1 MCLFFF
7 GWGVQFWVG
16 GGGVCAEISLWSI
29 LSCTFILISIIRA
42 EIRLFF
48 YFKGA
53 LTPSF
58 LLVSYFGKGWVCR
71 IRSHEPER
79 VFGGTNLYPVS
90 IIRANLWC
98 STCLLMQVFITTF
111 FIMHCFSFLFMFLC
125 ETWVTFLLCFY
136 SEHSGISMPNVHVFT
151 RWGSHS
157 GGKRL
162 SFPNSAERRS
172 SRHSKHRIFVVLRNK
187 RGNRTPAH
195 FSCFLGFCCSSASDY
210 WDRLEWEFPAI
221 SVLCGLIFFWLSFS
235 LTPLCG
241 DGGGGLK
248 CTVIEFWKQIYPKNS
263 AYHQGVSFLRRF
275 TDCSRSSVALSG
287 RRLGGGAS
295 AWEGLLFIFLF
306 FKAIKSWLWPSSI
319 LWVHDVIH
327 LLFPLSIHPSIHPF
341 IPSGSSYTCSFLPH
355 PRLSPSGVCWVQKKK
370 KEKKSEK
377 KNKMKRSLF
386 LSSIW
391 WDAL

>member
-1 MCLFFF
+1 
-7 GWGVQFWVG
+7 
-16 GGGVCAEISLWSI
+16 
-29 LSCTFILISIIRA
+29 
-42 EIRLFF
+42 
-48 YFKGA
+48 
-53 LTPSF
+53 
-58 LLVSYFGKGWVCR
+58 
-71 IRSHEPER
+71 
-79 VFGGTNLYPVS
+79 
-90 IIRANLWC
+90 
-98 STCLLMQVFITTF
+98 
-111 FIMHCFSFLFMFLC
+111 MHCFSFLFMFLC

-327 LLFPLSIHPSIHPF
+327 LLFPLSIHPS
-341 IPSGSSYTCSFLPH
+341 T
-355 PRLSPSGVCWVQKKK
+355 RLSRLDHLTPAASYLIHGWVHRGCVECKKK
-370 KEKKSEK
+370 KKKKKSEK